1 MGISSSK
8 NKSSLELP
16 EICGNFKTTR
26 LGSTNGIEKEIKI
39 PIESG
44 YYTTHNF
51 GNIDY
56 LNKNFNKYRCF
67 CIKHNEID
75 DFTTIFELIK
85 SIKGLNDGQKYIILT
100 RFKRIS
106 NYVNRNYRYVQ
117 KYYNVSKIFIITTG
131 IIIPALM
138 GINGL
143 SSSSL
148 SSANIT
154 TILSHI
160 MFYFIWT
167 LQLLL
172 SIISSYVN
180 YFKWDKK
187 YFLYMAYKNKIE
199 QEIWLYLEL
208 SSRYGIRT
216 DKERKKNTK
225 INHLT
230 RLPLFLNR
238 IEYLFKKLKE
248 SNYDIEITDEEK
260 QEKTEHKEL
269 NDKFSPGFFAT
280 EQYQIPSQFNT
291 PPKINSLSS
300 ERLTD
305 DKLKIL
311 ENIDK
316 LLVYVHKII
325 KLKDNYTII
334 TNKWEE
340 LDEEKQ
346 NKNNILL
353 EKIRIR
359 IKKYTNYYDNVAEE
373 IKKEKENEEFKK
385 LFTNRWLSLICSDE
399 FKEKCEKYI
408 CESLELEELPLIK
421 DI

>member
-1 MGISSSK
+1 MGVSSSK
-8 NKSSLELP
+8 NKQNLELP
-16 EICGNFKTTR
+16 EICGNFKSTR
-26 LGSTNGIEKEIKI
+26 LGSSNGIEKEIKI
-39 PIESG
+39 PIESA

-56 LNKNFNKYRCF
+56 FNKNFNKYRCF

-117 KYYNVSKIFIITTG
+117 KYYNASKIFIITTG
-131 IIIPALM
+131 IVIPALM
-138 GINGL
+138 GVNGL

-148 SSANIT
+148 SSGNIT
-154 TILSHI
+154 TILTHT

-260 QEKTEHKEL
+260 QEKTEHKVL
-269 NDKFSPGFFAT
+269 NDKFSPGFFTT
-280 EQYQIPSQFNT
+280 EPSSIPSQFHT
-291 PPKINSLSS
+291 PPKFTQTIP
-300 ERLTD
+300 D
-305 DKLKIL
+305 DDEKIQVS
-311 ENIDK
+311 IDK
-316 LLVYVHKII
+316 LLLYVYKII
-325 KLKDNYTII
+325 NLKNNYSKI
-334 TNKWEE
+334 TSRWED
-340 LDEEKQ
+340 LDEEEKEKDRIILDKIKSSIE
-346 NKNNILL
+346 KN
-353 EKIRIR
+353 
-359 IKKYTNYYDNVAEE
+359 TNYYDNILPI
-373 IKKEKENEEFKK
+373 IKSEKDNVLFKK
-385 LFTNRWLSLICSDE
+385 LFTERWNTMKCSDE
-399 FKEKCEKYI
+399 IKNKCEKHI
-408 CESLELEELPLIK
+408 CESLEIEELPLIK

>member
-1 MGISSSK
+1 MGVTTSK
-8 NKSSLELP
+8 NRENLELP
-16 EICGNFKTTR
+16 QTIKPR
-26 LGSTNGIEKEIKI
+26 LLGSTIDIEKDITI
-39 PIESG
+39 PVESG
-44 YYTTHNF
+44 YFTTHNF

-56 LNKNFNKYRCF
+56 LNKSFNKYTCF
-67 CIKHNEID
+67 CIKQNEIN

-106 NYVNRNYRYVQ
+106 NYVNRNYKYVQ
-117 KYYNVSKIFIITTG
+117 KYYNSSKIFIITTG

-138 GINGL
+138 GVNGL
-143 SSSSL
+143 SSSSM

-154 TILSHI
+154 NILSYS

-172 SIISSYVN
+172 SIISSYIN

-216 DKERKKNTK
+216 SKERKQNTK
-225 INHLT
+225 IDHLT

-248 SNYDIEITDEEK
+248 TNYDIEITDEEK
-260 QEKTEHKEL
+260 QEKIDHKDS
-269 NDKFSPGFFAT
+269 NDKFSPSFFTT
-280 EQYQIPSQFNT
+280 EASTIPSNFHT
-291 PPKINSLSS
+291 PPKFTQSFNDSLI
-300 ERLTD
+300 EE
-305 DKLKIL
+305 KIEKYL
-311 ENIDK
+311 F
-316 LLVYVHKII
+316 LVHKII
-325 KLKDNYTII
+325 NLKQNYAKI
-334 TNKWEE
+334 TGDWED
-340 LDEEKQ
+340 LTDEEK
-346 NKNNILL
+346 KNNGSIL
-353 EKIRIR
+353 EKIKNKIQNN
-359 IKKYTNYYDNVAEE
+359 TNQCDSIILKIIDNKNDAL
-373 IKKEKENEEFKK
+373 FKK
-385 LFTNRWLSLICSDE
+385 IFTKKWNTMECKEDIR
-399 FKEKCEKYI
+399 EKCGKYI
-408 CESLELEELPLIK
+408 CESLELEELPLLK

>member
-1 MGISSSK
+1 MGVTSSK
-8 NKSSLELP
+8 NKSNLELA
-16 EICGNFKTTR
+16 EIGGYLKPTR
-26 LGSTNGIEKEIKI
+26 LGSTNGIEKDIKI

-117 KYYNVSKIFIITTG
+117 KYYNASKIFIITTG
-131 IIIPALM
+131 IVIPALM
-138 GINGL
+138 GVNGL

-148 SSANIT
+148 SSGNIT
-154 TILSHI
+154 TILTHV

-216 DKERKKNTK
+216 NKERKKDTK

-248 SNYDIEITDEEK
+248 TNYDIEITDEEK

-269 NDKFSPGFFAT
+269 NDKFSPGFFTT
-280 EQYQIPSQFNT
+280 EPSSIPSQYHT
-291 PPKINSLSS
+291 PPKFTQTIP
-300 ERLTD
+300 D
-305 DKLKIL
+305 DNEKIL
-311 ENIDK
+311 ENVDK
-316 LLVYVHKII
+316 LLHYVNKII
-325 KLKDNYTII
+325 NLKNNYSKI
-334 TNKWEE
+334 TDRWEE
-340 LDEEKQ
+340 LNDEEKKE
-346 NKNNILL
+346 NKIILDKIKSRI
-353 EKIRIR
+353 EKN
-359 IKKYTNYYDNVAEE
+359 TNHYDNLVPI
-373 IKKEKENEEFKK
+373 IKSEKDTLLFKK
-385 LFTNRWLSLICSDE
+385 LFTERWNTITYSDE
-399 FKEKCEKYI
+399 IKNKCEKHI
-408 CESLELEELPLIK
+408 CESLEIEDLPLVK